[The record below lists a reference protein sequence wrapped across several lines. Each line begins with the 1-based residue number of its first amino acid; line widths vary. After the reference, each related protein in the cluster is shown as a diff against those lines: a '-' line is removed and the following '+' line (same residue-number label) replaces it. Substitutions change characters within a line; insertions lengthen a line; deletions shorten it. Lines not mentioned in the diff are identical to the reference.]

1 LTTGGCA
8 RTFKLHRGLWGARHK
23 LHHLAAFGIYLAL
36 SLILTGAPVLA
47 QPTAAHVGLGADP
60 SVMMWC
66 MVWWPWAIARRL
78 NPFISHVIWAP
89 AGFNLTWS
97 TSIPAVALA
106 LAPATAAFG
115 PVVSYNIAAIL
126 APALSAWS
134 AFTLCRWLTGNFAA
148 AVAGGLL
155 YGFSPYE
162 MGHVLGGHLSFTIN
176 FVPPLCLLL
185 FARLYGQSL
194 SSRRFVASFAAM
206 LILQGLIS
214 NEVLATMTAY
224 GAVAWFISYWLL
236 SAVGRAR
243 MRAMV
248 APLAAAYLLA
258 AIVLAPF
265 LYFALIPGAVPR
277 QPLFPPD
284 LFSADLLG
292 FVVPSPLLLFAS
304 HSPAILASQAFGNIQ
319 ENEFYIGLPLLVLIS
334 WFLWTRRSEC
344 FARILGL
351 MLGVIMVAAI
361 GPVLHVADHAV
372 AGVPWASAFDLPLL
386 RQALPVRLANYGFLI
401 AALIVALSLTPPR
414 RRFSGVLAAYGLA
427 ALIPNLFLLRWPGHY
442 EQPSFFTAGLYR
454 KVLHRGENIVVFPYG
469 VTGPSMLW
477 QAQAGMYFSMSGG
490 YAGPIPEEFRRWP
503 AVNAALFGLP
513 LADASRQLRSFLAA
527 HHVEAV
533 VAADGAGPLPASLGI
548 KPITLGGVSVYEL
561 PSGIEPAIS
570 GATADELEEAA
581 GEQWVSGLLKA
592 ARRFLVNGGDLESL
606 NPVRLRQLGLLPEAR
621 WGRRLDRVLG
631 GASHGIAGLWIGPGS
646 SRTVAVGLFASPGA
660 AAVLAARY
668 RSQATS
674 ILYPYPRALSATMPR
689 GSRVEFLLMTMP
701 VAVVLDLGHRSRAPA
716 ASVPDLR

>member
-1 LTTGGCA
+1 
-8 RTFKLHRGLWGARHK
+8 
-23 LHHLAAFGIYLAL
+23 
-36 SLILTGAPVLA
+36 
-47 QPTAAHVGLGADP
+47 
-60 SVMMWC
+60 
-66 MVWWPWAIARRL
+66 
-78 NPFISHVIWAP
+78 
-89 AGFNLTWS
+89 
-97 TSIPAVALA
+97 
-106 LAPATAAFG
+106 FG

-134 AFTLCRWLTGNFAA
+134 AFALSRWLTGNFAA

-162 MGHVLGGHLSFTIN
+162 MGHVLGGHLSFTVN

-334 WFLWTRRSEC
+334 RFLWTCRSEC

-386 RQALPVRLANYGFLI
+386 RQALPVRL
-401 AALIVALSLTPPR
+401 
-414 RRFSGVLAAYGLA
+414 
-427 ALIPNLFLLRWPGHY
+427 
-442 EQPSFFTAGLYR
+442 
-454 KVLHRGENIVVFPYG
+454 
-469 VTGPSMLW
+469 
-477 QAQAGMYFSMSGG
+477 
-490 YAGPIPEEFRRWP
+490 
-503 AVNAALFGLP
+503 
-513 LADASRQLRSFLAA
+513 
-527 HHVEAV
+527 
-533 VAADGAGPLPASLGI
+533 
-548 KPITLGGVSVYEL
+548 
-561 PSGIEPAIS
+561 
-570 GATADELEEAA
+570 
-581 GEQWVSGLLKA
+581 
-592 ARRFLVNGGDLESL
+592 
-606 NPVRLRQLGLLPEAR
+606 
-621 WGRRLDRVLG
+621 
-631 GASHGIAGLWIGPGS
+631 
-646 SRTVAVGLFASPGA
+646 
-660 AAVLAARY
+660 
-668 RSQATS
+668 
-674 ILYPYPRALSATMPR
+674 
-689 GSRVEFLLMTMP
+689 
-701 VAVVLDLGHRSRAPA
+701 
-716 ASVPDLR
+716 